1 MEKRFDPIQ
10 NKTAD
15 IIEYMMQSPDIPEDV
30 SLNFKIRLCIEE
42 AVENIVSY
50 AYENGQGYV
59 VVGTKIENNRL
70 ILSFRDE
77 GVPFNPLDKPD
88 PDITSSA
95 EERPVG
101 GLGIFICKQ
110 MMDKVTYVYEHHCN
124 NLQMEMILNK

>member
-1 MEKRFDPIQ
+1 MEKRFDPIK

-15 IIEYMMQSPDIPEDV
+15 IIEYMMQSPDIPSDEG
-30 SLNFKIRLCIEE
+30 LQFKIRLCIEE

-59 VVGTKIENNRL
+59 VVGTKIEGDRL

-88 PDITSSA
+88 PDITCPA
-95 EERPVG
+95 EERQVG
-101 GLGIFICKQ
+101 GLGIYICKQ
-110 MMDKVTYVYEHHCN
+110 MMDKVSYVYERKCN
-124 NLQMEMILNK
+124 NLQMEMIIK

>member
-1 MEKRFDPIQ
+1 MEKRFDPIK

-15 IIEYMMQSPDIPEDV
+15 IIEYMMQSPDIPSDEG
-30 SLNFKIRLCIEE
+30 LQFKIRLCIEE

-59 VVGTKIENNRL
+59 VVGTKIEGDRL

-88 PDITSSA
+88 PDITCPA
-95 EERPVG
+95 EERQVG
-101 GLGIFICKQ
+101 GLGIYICKQ
-110 MMDKVTYVYEHHCN
+110 MMDKVSYVYEYKCN
-124 NLQMEMILNK
+124 NLQMEMIIK

>member
-1 MEKRFDPIQ
+1 MEQRFDPIK

-15 IIEYMMQSPDIPEDV
+15 IIEYMMQSPDIPSDEG
-30 SLNFKIRLCIEE
+30 LQFKIRLCIEE

-59 VVGTKIENNRL
+59 VVGTKIEGDRH

-88 PDITSSA
+88 PDITCPA
-95 EERPVG
+95 EERQVG
-101 GLGIFICKQ
+101 GLGIYICKQ
-110 MMDKVTYVYEHHCN
+110 MMDKVSYVYEHKCN
-124 NLQMEMILNK
+124 NLQMEMIIK

>member
-1 MEKRFDPIQ
+1 MEKRFDPIK

-15 IIEYMMQSPDIPEDV
+15 IIEYMMQSPDIPSDEG
-30 SLNFKIRLCIEE
+30 LQFKIRLCIEE

-59 VVGTKIENNRL
+59 VVGTKIEGDRL

-88 PDITSSA
+88 PDITCSA
-95 EERPVG
+95 EERQVG
-101 GLGIFICKQ
+101 GLGIYICKQ
-110 MMDKVTYVYEHHCN
+110 MMDKVSYVYEHKCN
-124 NLQMEMILNK
+124 NLQMEMIIK

>member
-1 MEKRFDPIQ
+1 MEKRFDPIK

-15 IIEYMMQSPDIPEDV
+15 IIEFMMQSPDIPSDEG
-30 SLNFKIRLCIEE
+30 LQFKIRLCVEE

-50 AYENGQGYV
+50 AYENGQGYI
-59 VVGTKIENNRL
+59 VVGTKIEGDRL

-88 PDITSSA
+88 PDITCSA
-95 EERPVG
+95 EERQVG

-110 MMDKVTYVYEHHCN
+110 MMDKVSYVYEHKCN
-124 NLQMEMILNK
+124 NLQMEMIIK

>member
-1 MEKRFDPIQ
+1 MEKRFDPIK

-15 IIEYMMQSPDIPEDV
+15 IIEYMMQSPDIPSDEG
-30 SLNFKIRLCIEE
+30 LQFKIRLCIEE

-59 VVGTKIENNRL
+59 VVGTKIEGDRL

-88 PDITSSA
+88 PDITCPA
-95 EERPVG
+95 EERQVG
-101 GLGIFICKQ
+101 GLGIYICKQ
-110 MMDKVTYVYEHHCN
+110 MMDKVSYVYEHKCN
-124 NLQMEMILNK
+124 NLQMEMIIK

>member
-1 MEKRFDPIQ
+1 MEKRFDPIK

-15 IIEYMMQSPDIPEDV
+15 IIEYMMQSPDIPSDEG
-30 SLNFKIRLCIEE
+30 LQFKIRLCIEE

-59 VVGTKIENNRL
+59 VVGTKIEGDRL

-88 PDITSSA
+88 PDITCPA
-95 EERPVG
+95 EERQVG
-101 GLGIFICKQ
+101 GLGIYICKQ
-110 MMDKVTYVYEHHCN
+110 MMDKVSYIYEHKCN
-124 NLQMEMILNK
+124 NLQMEMIIK